1 MDLLDR
7 PIAPDPYDSL
17 PPVPSFRLE
26 SPDLVDGGPM
36 PESATAAGGST
47 SPQLHWEGFPP
58 ETRSFAL
65 TCFDPDAP
73 TPSGWWHWMILDLAP
88 HQTMLPRGAGR
99 SDLELDGAAF
109 HIRVDHGD
117 PDYFGAAPPRGD
129 RPHRYVFAVHALDLD
144 SLGLDDEATPAA
156 CAARMLSHTLARAR
170 LTVTHEIPRTPSP
183 FA

>member
-1 MDLLDR
+1 MDLLNR

-17 PPVPSFRLE
+17 PPVPSFTVSSHE
-26 SPDLVDGGPM
+26 LVDGAPM
-36 PESATAAGGST
+36 PHSATEAGGSI

-88 HQTMLPRGAGR
+88 EQTSLPQGAGK

-109 HIRVDHGD
+109 HIRVDHGGS
-117 PDYFGAAPPRGD
+117 DYFGAAPPKGD
-129 RPHRYVFAVHALDLD
+129 RPHRYIFAIHALDLD
-144 SLGLDDEATPAA
+144 TLGLDDEATPAA
-156 CAARMLSHTLARAR
+156 CAAQMLSHTIARATI
-170 LTVTHEIPRTPSP
+170 TVTHEIP
-183 FA
+183 